1 MDMDGFRSYLR
12 YIAQNCRWMLEDRP
26 DQKSGKTWRR
36 MKFDKFLTEKLYIEV
51 REGIVMTAE
60 FMAVPQNLEAEQSVI
75 GGLLLDDDNSERVQK
90 VLAMLKP
97 ESFYSRPHQL
107 IFAEMRQM
115 FRDNK
120 PVDGLTLF
128 DALEGKGLA
137 EQVGGFAY
145 LAEIAKNTP
154 ALQTSWLTQH
164 QSGKPQWSATVSTA

>member
-1 MDMDGFRSYLR
+1 
-12 YIAQNCRWMLEDRP
+12 
-26 DQKSGKTWRR
+26 

-60 FMAVPQNLEAEQSVI
+60 FMAVPQNIEAEQSVI

-145 LAEIAKNTP
+145 RRR
-154 ALQTSWLTQH
+154 
-164 QSGKPQWSATVSTA
+164 

>member
-1 MDMDGFRSYLR
+1 
-12 YIAQNCRWMLEDRP
+12 
-26 DQKSGKTWRR
+26 
-36 MKFDKFLTEKLYIEV
+36 
-51 REGIVMTAE
+51 MTAD

-137 EQVGGFAY
+137 EQGC
-145 LAEIAKNTP
+145 LAHLWPCANHEQRAFN
-154 ALQTSWLTQH
+154 QTFRRQ
-164 QSGKPQWSATVSTA
+164 QPVE

>member
-1 MDMDGFRSYLR
+1 
-12 YIAQNCRWMLEDRP
+12 
-26 DQKSGKTWRR
+26 
-36 MKFDKFLTEKLYIEV
+36 
-51 REGIVMTAE
+51 MTAD

-154 ALQTSWLTQH
+154 SAANIVAYAASVREAAMERYGISRLSNQSIYESISWIACGTIASRALHCLRH
-164 QSGKPQWSATVSTA
+164 LILATLK

>member
-60 FMAVPQNLEAEQSVI
+60 FMAVPQNIEAEQSVI

-145 LAEIAKNTP
+145 RRR
-154 ALQTSWLTQH
+154 
-164 QSGKPQWSATVSTA
+164 

>member
-1 MDMDGFRSYLR
+1 
-12 YIAQNCRWMLEDRP
+12 
-26 DQKSGKTWRR
+26 
-36 MKFDKFLTEKLYIEV
+36 
-51 REGIVMTAE
+51 MTAE

-137 EQVGGFAY
+137 DQVGGFAY

-154 ALQTSWLTQH
+154 
-164 QSGKPQWSATVSTA
+164 SAANIVAYAASVRELEVEKLRKELAADPEDDAPAPVAININVVDARVRDDSADA

>member
-1 MDMDGFRSYLR
+1 
-12 YIAQNCRWMLEDRP
+12 
-26 DQKSGKTWRR
+26 
-36 MKFDKFLTEKLYIEV
+36 
-51 REGIVMTAE
+51 MTDE
-60 FMAVPQNLEAEQSVI
+60 FMTMPHNIEAEQSVI
-75 GGLLLDDDNSERVQK
+75 GGLMLDDDSSERARK

-97 ESFYSRPHQL
+97 ESFYSRPHQV

-115 FRDNK
+115 YRDNK

-154 ALQTSWLTQH
+154 SAANIVAYATTVREAAMERYAINRMTEATELLYSRNGMTATQKYEAIQAIFTQLNDH
-164 QSGKPQWSATVSTA
+164 AKTGSRRGLRSFG